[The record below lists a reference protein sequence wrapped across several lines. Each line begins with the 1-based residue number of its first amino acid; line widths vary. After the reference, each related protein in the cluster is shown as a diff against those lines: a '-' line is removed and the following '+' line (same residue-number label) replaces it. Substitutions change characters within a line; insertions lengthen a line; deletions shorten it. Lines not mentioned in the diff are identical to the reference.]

1 MNQVVATTLEI
12 DQPGDRVRRHTAA
25 RPNERI
31 EAFTRWQVEDTV
43 RRGRDAVVTRLAE
56 LEKEWDIDR
65 VLMLNFAVI
74 GGGGFLKGALRRGLK
89 LRPSLNGW
97 QIFTTIQLAFLAM
110 HATVGWCPP
119 VVLFRRLG
127 IRTSREI
134 EAERRA
140 LEQALGAG

>member
-1 MNQVVATTLEI
+1 MNQVADSLVM

-25 RPNERI
+25 PPNERI

-43 RRGRDAVVTRLAE
+43 RRGRDAIVERLTE

-65 VLMLNFAVI
+65 VLMLNFAVV

-89 LRPSLNGW
+89 LRRSFNGW
-97 QIFTTIQLAFLAM
+97 QVFTTIQLAFLAM

-119 VVLFRRLG
+119 AALFRRLG
-127 IRTSREI
+127 FRTSREI

-140 LEQALGAG
+140 LEKALGAR